1 MSGNILFYLFITILV
16 VVIYKYYDGLFFYIK
31 PYFDKSREENM
42 AKIKSKPR
50 PREEM
55 SNNKNNI
62 ITEMKELTNIPFDF
76 LYNLCVTYGIF
87 PIKKVLP

>member
-62 ITEMKELTNIPFDF
+62 ITLTRF
-76 LYNLCVTYGIF
+76 YNVILSQVYHND
-87 PIKKVLP
+87 LA